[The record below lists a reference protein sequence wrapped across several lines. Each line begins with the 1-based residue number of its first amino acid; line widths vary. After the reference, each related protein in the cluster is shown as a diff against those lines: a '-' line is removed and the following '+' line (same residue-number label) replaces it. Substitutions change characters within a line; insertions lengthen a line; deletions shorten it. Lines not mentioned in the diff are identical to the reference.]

1 MCIGSD
7 FRMSTEVHIS
17 FYIGSRFENS
27 TFFKVDIPFYS
38 HIVFY
43 SSTIIY
49 RFGILSDD
57 LIICSQEIPWV
68 AEGDPSTLRFYNRV
82 APMLYVYLYEIGD
95 LELTSLAERDVAKE
109 RKYRT
114 IELMYSDIRKI
125 SERDIGR
132 FLYYSFRL
140 SILPTSEYPKILWS
154 IDHFHERS
162 IPLCSCEFQ
171 DICRLI

>member
-1 MCIGSD
+1 
-7 FRMSTEVHIS
+7 MSTEVHIS
-17 FYIGSRFENS
+17 FDIRSRFEYS

-38 HIVFY
+38 DIVFY

-57 LIICSQEIPWV
+57 LIICFQEIPWV
-68 AEGDPSTLRFYNRV
+68 AEGDPSTLRFHDRV

-125 SERDIGR
+125 SE
-132 FLYYSFRL
+132 
-140 SILPTSEYPKILWS
+140 
-154 IDHFHERS
+154 
-162 IPLCSCEFQ
+162 
-171 DICRLI
+171 